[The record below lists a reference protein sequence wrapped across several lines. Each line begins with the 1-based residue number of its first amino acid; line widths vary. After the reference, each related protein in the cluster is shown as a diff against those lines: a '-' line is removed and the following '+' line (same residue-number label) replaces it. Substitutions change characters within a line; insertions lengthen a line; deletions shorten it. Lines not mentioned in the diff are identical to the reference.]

1 MISEIL
7 NEFQHS
13 FSVVP
18 ATAAFARL
26 LAAVVLGG
34 IIGFERESQRKPAGL
49 RTHILVSV
57 AACLFV
63 ILGRELSA
71 LDFNGQGEQRHDP
84 LRMIEAVTAGVAFL
98 AAGVIF
104 TSGGKVRNV
113 TTGASLWLAGAV
125 GLGCGAGQMPLAA
138 MTTAVVVTVLFALRQ
153 IERLMGTHPSVDVAH
168 RGSSPMSASAN
179 SSGSKG

>member
-1 MISEIL
+1 MLQEIL
-7 NEFQHS
+7 GEFQNN

-18 ATAAFARL
+18 VGAALARL
-26 LAAVVLGG
+26 LAAMVLGG
-34 IIGFERESQRKPAGL
+34 IIGAEREWQRKPAGL

-63 ILGRELSA
+63 ILGLEISQ
-71 LDFNGQGEQRHDP
+71 LDFGDNNEQQHDP

-98 AAGVIF
+98 AAGLIF
-104 TSGGKVRNV
+104 TAQGEVKNV

-138 MTTAVVVTVLFALRQ
+138 LATAIVVTVIFLLRQ
-153 IERLMGTHPSVDVAH
+153 VERLFGTH
-168 RGSSPMSASAN
+168 
-179 SSGSKG
+179 